1 MNGIL
6 TILKKE
12 LKRFFTDKRMLIS
25 LMIPG
30 ILIYLVY
37 SFMGSMLSSSNE
49 IDENYIYQVNV
60 VEIPEEYNELLKTES
75 YDIKICDYS
84 LDDSKIKL
92 ENKEIDLIISFD
104 NYAQDKSVSVF
115 YNSTSNESTV
125 IYQYYY
131 SIFMADS
138 TNIEYD
144 YYVNLNPNMTYD
156 LATKE
161 DTSAMIMQML
171 IPFLLIML
179 LFSGCMAVATE
190 SIAGEKERGTIATLL
205 VTPVR
210 RMDIAIGKVLA
221 LSITALFS
229 SIISFIG
236 TIASYPKLMGDGNI
250 SIAMYGFFDYL
261 QIFLIIIITVLIFTI
276 LLTIISCYAKSVK
289 EASGLAMPIMILVMV
304 VGVSSM
310 MGGSADAN
318 IALYFIP
325 VYNSVLSLSNIFGLT
340 FNLGGFIITIV
351 SNLVYFG
358 LATYLLIK
366 MFNSERIMF
375 NS

>member
-1 MNGIL
+1 MSGII

-37 SFMGSMLSSSNE
+37 SFMGSMLASSNE
-49 IDENYIYQVNV
+49 VDENYVYQVNV
-60 VEIPEEYNELLKTES
+60 VEVPEEYNNLLKTDNF
-75 YDIKICDYS
+75 DIEFCDYS
-84 LDDSKIKL
+84 LEDSKVKL

-104 NYAQDKSVSVF
+104 EYSQDKSVSVF
-115 YNSTSNESTV
+115 YNSTSNESAT

-205 VTPVR
+205 VTPVK

-229 SIISFIG
+229 SIISFVG
-236 TIASYPKLMGDGNI
+236 TIASYPKLMGDGNV

-310 MGGSADAN
+310 MGGAGDAN

>member
-1 MNGIL
+1 MSGIM

-37 SFMGSMLSSSNE
+37 SFMGSMLASSNE
-49 IDENYIYQVNV
+49 IDENYVYQVNV
-60 VEIPEEYNELLKTES
+60 VEMPEEYNSLLKTDNF
-75 YDIKICDYS
+75 DIEFCNCS
-84 LDDSKIKL
+84 LDDSKVKL

-104 NYAQDKSVSVF
+104 KYTQDKSVSVF
-115 YNSTSNESTV
+115 YNSTSNESAT

-144 YYVNLNPNMTYD
+144 YYVNLNPDMIYD

-205 VTPVR
+205 VTPVK

-236 TIASYPKLMGDGNI
+236 TIASYPKLMGDGNV

-310 MGGSADAN
+310 MGGANDAN

-340 FNLGGFIITIV
+340 FNLGGFIITII

>member
-1 MNGIL
+1 MSGII

-37 SFMGSMLSSSNE
+37 SFMGSMLASSNE
-49 IDENYIYQVNV
+49 VDENYVYQVNV
-60 VEIPEEYNELLKTES
+60 VEVPEEYNSLIKTDNF
-75 YDIKICDYS
+75 DIEFCDYS
-84 LDDSKIKL
+84 LEDSKVKL

-104 NYAQDKSVSVF
+104 EYSQDKSVSVF
-115 YNSTSNESTV
+115 YNSTSNESAT

-205 VTPVR
+205 VTPVK

-229 SIISFIG
+229 SIISFVG
-236 TIASYPKLMGDGNI
+236 TIASYPKLMGDGNV

-310 MGGSADAN
+310 MGGAGDAN

>member
-1 MNGIL
+1 MSGII

-37 SFMGSMLSSSNE
+37 SFMGSMLASSNE
-49 IDENYIYQVNV
+49 VDENYIYQVNV
-60 VEIPEEYNELLKTES
+60 VEVPEEYNSLLKTDNF
-75 YDIKICDYS
+75 DIEFCDYS
-84 LDDSKIKL
+84 LEDSKVKL

-104 NYAQDKSVSVF
+104 EYSQDKSVSVF
-115 YNSTSNESTV
+115 YNSTSNESAT

-205 VTPVR
+205 VTPVK

-229 SIISFIG
+229 SIISFVG
-236 TIASYPKLMGDGNI
+236 TIASYPKLMGDGNV

-310 MGGSADAN
+310 MGGAGDAN

>member
-60 VEIPEEYNELLKTES
+60 VQMPEEYNELLKTES

-84 LDDSKIKL
+84 LDDSKLKL

-104 NYAQDKSVSVF
+104 KYAQDKSVSLF
-115 YNSTSNESTV
+115 YNSTSNESAT

-205 VTPVR
+205 VTPVK

-236 TIASYPKLMGDGNI
+236 TIASYPKLMGNGNV

-318 IALYFIP
+318 MALYFIP

-351 SNLVYFG
+351 SNLIYFG